1 MKSKLFTGFL
11 IAIVGGTG
19 TGKTMLAVELMQ
31 AVTEKLR
38 SAYYMTAMNFFLRM
52 KSTFGDGEETQLSI
66 MEKLQSKRF
75 LVIEEISRRGQTDW
89 ENNLMFELLN
99 GRYNAKRETLLIDN
113 ATKAEF
119 LEKIDPAIAG
129 RMKETG
135 GIIEADWGS
144 FR

>member
-1 MKSKLFTGFL
+1 MTNDDIQKQIDDSRRKSLRENWNAPKLHVELIGKTKPDPKWDARLADLKSKLFTGFL

-66 MEKLQSKRF
+66 MEK
-75 LVIEEISRRGQTDW
+75 
-89 ENNLMFELLN
+89 
-99 GRYNAKRETLLIDN
+99 
-113 ATKAEF
+113 
-119 LEKIDPAIAG
+119 
-129 RMKETG
+129 
-135 GIIEADWGS
+135 
-144 FR
+144 